1 MLPVWY
7 DLSVGP
13 ELSLLSQRSGLAVEE
28 VIRRH
33 SEREYQVFALG
44 FAPGF
49 AFMGLVEEVLAAPR
63 LNTPR
68 KKVAAGSVGIAER
81 QTAAYPVVSPG
92 GWNLIGRTP
101 AKLFDRHRDGYSLM
115 QPGDTVRFEAVGHA
129 EFINLGGDDT
139 PLEAPGMSRLTIEAS
154 TPLCLLQDAGRF
166 GVRHLGVT
174 QGGAADWRSMSW
186 ANWLLGNGL
195 DAPVIEITLG
205 GFTVVAEDDCVLAL
219 AGADLGA
226 QVDGEALAPWRS
238 FRLHKG
244 QRLQF
249 TQPLLGARAY
259 LAAPGGF
266 DAPKVLGSSATV
278 VREELGG
285 LDGMGRPL
293 GKGDELG
300 YSGNSVMLLRRVAG
314 GPATGSEP

>member
-1 MLPVWY
+1 
-7 DLSVGP
+7 
-13 ELSLLSQRSGLAVEE
+13 
-28 VIRRH
+28 
-33 SEREYQVFALG
+33 
-44 FAPGF
+44 
-49 AFMGLVEEVLAAPR
+49 
-63 LNTPR
+63 
-68 KKVAAGSVGIAER
+68 
-81 QTAAYPVVSPG
+81 
-92 GWNLIGRTP
+92 
-101 AKLFDRHRDGYSLM
+101 
-115 QPGDTVRFEAVGHA
+115 
-129 EFINLGGDDT
+129 
-139 PLEAPGMSRLTIEAS
+139 MSRLTIETS

-195 DAPVIEITLG
+195 DAAVIEITLG

-226 QVDGEALAPWRS
+226 RVDGEALAPWRS
-238 FRLHKG
+238 FRLLKG

-285 LDGMGRPL
+285 LDGMGRAL
-293 GKGDELG
+293 SNGASLR
-300 YSGNSVMLLRRVAG
+300 YSGNSLMLLRELTADQQPDLTLNAPLDLVLGAQIGEFSGQSLFDAFNTSWTLDSRADRMGIRLLGTALQYQGKQMISEGIPLGAVQVPPDGQPIVLLNDRQTIGGYPRLGALTPLALARLAQCLPGAQVRLRPVVQEVAHR
-314 GPATGSEP
+314 EYVEYLRRF

>member
-1 MLPVWY
+1 
-7 DLSVGP
+7 
-13 ELSLLSQRSGLAVEE
+13 
-28 VIRRH
+28 
-33 SEREYQVFALG
+33 
-44 FAPGF
+44 
-49 AFMGLVEEVLAAPR
+49 
-63 LNTPR
+63 
-68 KKVAAGSVGIAER
+68 
-81 QTAAYPVVSPG
+81 
-92 GWNLIGRTP
+92 
-101 AKLFDRHRDGYSLM
+101 
-115 QPGDTVRFEAVGHA
+115 
-129 EFINLGGDDT
+129 
-139 PLEAPGMSRLTIEAS
+139 MSRLSIEAS
-154 TPLCLLQDAGRF
+154 TPLCLLQDSGRF

-174 QGGAADWRSMSW
+174 QGGGLDWRSMSW

-226 QVDGEALAPWRS
+226 QVNGEALAPWRS
-238 FRLHKG
+238 FRLNKG

-285 LDGMGRPL
+285 LDGMGRAL
-293 GKGDELG
+293 AKGASLS
-300 YSGNSVMLLRRVAG
+300 YSGNSLLLLRELPSDQVPDFKSCPPLELVLGAQIGEFSGQSLYDAFNSAWTLDSRADRMGIRLLGTALQYQGKPMISEGIPLGAVQVPPDGQPIVLLNDRQTIGGYPRLGALTPLALARLAQCLPGTQVRLKPVVQDVAHR
-314 GPATGSEP
+314 EQVEYLRRFLDR

>member
-1 MLPVWY
+1 M
-7 DLSVGP
+7 S
-13 ELSLLSQRSGLAVEE
+13 
-28 VIRRH
+28 H
-33 SEREYQVFALG
+33 
-44 FAPGF
+44 
-49 AFMGLVEEVLAAPR
+49 
-63 LNTPR
+63 
-68 KKVAAGSVGIAER
+68 
-81 QTAAYPVVSPG
+81 
-92 GWNLIGRTP
+92 
-101 AKLFDRHRDGYSLM
+101 LM
-115 QPGDTVRFEAVGHA
+115 
-129 EFINLGGDDT
+129 
-139 PLEAPGMSRLTIEAS
+139 IEAS

-195 DAPVIEITLG
+195 DAAVIEISLG

-238 FRLHKG
+238 FRLYQG

-259 LAAPGGF
+259 LAAPAGF
-266 DAPKVLGSSATV
+266 DAPMVLGSRATV

-285 LDGMGRPL
+285 LDGMGRAL
-293 GKGDELG
+293 SKGARLS
-300 YSGNSVMLLRRVAG
+300 YSGNSVMLLRELTADQRPDLKLDAPLDLVLGAQIGEFSGQSLFDVFNSTWSLDSRADRMGIRLLGTALQYQGKPMISEGIPLGAVQVPPDGQPIVLLNDRQTIGGYPRLGALTPLALARLAQCLPGARVRLRPVVQDVAHREQVEYLQ
-314 GPATGSEP
+314 SFRV

>member
-1 MLPVWY
+1 
-7 DLSVGP
+7 
-13 ELSLLSQRSGLAVEE
+13 
-28 VIRRH
+28 
-33 SEREYQVFALG
+33 
-44 FAPGF
+44 
-49 AFMGLVEEVLAAPR
+49 
-63 LNTPR
+63 
-68 KKVAAGSVGIAER
+68 
-81 QTAAYPVVSPG
+81 
-92 GWNLIGRTP
+92 
-101 AKLFDRHRDGYSLM
+101 
-115 QPGDTVRFEAVGHA
+115 
-129 EFINLGGDDT
+129 
-139 PLEAPGMSRLTIEAS
+139 MSRLTIEAS

-174 QGGAADWRSMSW
+174 QGGAADWCSMSW

-205 GFTVVAEDDCVLAL
+205 GFTLLAEDDCVLAL

-226 QVDGEALAPWRS
+226 KVDGEELAPWRS

-285 LDGMGRPL
+285 LDGL
-293 GKGDELG
+293 GHALSKGAGLS
-300 YSGNSVMLLRRVAG
+300 YSGNSVMLLRELPADQRPDLSGDAPLDLVLGAQIGEFSGQSLFDAFNSVWSLDSRADRMGIRLLGTALQYQGKPMISEGIPLGAVQVPPDGQPIVLLNDRQTIGGYPRLGALTPLALARLAQCLPGGRVRLRPVVQEVAHREHVEYLRRFL
-314 GPATGSEP
+314 SR

>member
-1 MLPVWY
+1 
-7 DLSVGP
+7 
-13 ELSLLSQRSGLAVEE
+13 
-28 VIRRH
+28 
-33 SEREYQVFALG
+33 
-44 FAPGF
+44 
-49 AFMGLVEEVLAAPR
+49 
-63 LNTPR
+63 
-68 KKVAAGSVGIAER
+68 
-81 QTAAYPVVSPG
+81 
-92 GWNLIGRTP
+92 
-101 AKLFDRHRDGYSLM
+101 
-115 QPGDTVRFEAVGHA
+115 
-129 EFINLGGDDT
+129 
-139 PLEAPGMSRLTIEAS
+139 MSRLTIAAS

-195 DAPVIEITLG
+195 DASVIEITLG
-205 GFTVVAEDDCVLAL
+205 GFTVVAQEDCVLAL

-238 FRLHKG
+238 FRLNKG

-285 LDGMGRPL
+285 LDGMGRALAKDARLSYSGSSLLLLRELAPGQVPDFKLNAPLDLVLGAQIGEFSGQSLFDVFNSVWTLDSRADRMGIRLLGTALQYQGKPMISEGIPL
-293 GKGDELG
+293 GAVQVPPDGQPIVLLNDRQTIGGYPRLG
-300 YSGNSVMLLRRVAG
+300 ALTPLALARLAQCLPGAKVRLRPVVQEVAHREHVEYLRRFLN
-314 GPATGSEP
+314 S

>member
-1 MLPVWY
+1 
-7 DLSVGP
+7 
-13 ELSLLSQRSGLAVEE
+13 
-28 VIRRH
+28 
-33 SEREYQVFALG
+33 
-44 FAPGF
+44 
-49 AFMGLVEEVLAAPR
+49 
-63 LNTPR
+63 
-68 KKVAAGSVGIAER
+68 
-81 QTAAYPVVSPG
+81 
-92 GWNLIGRTP
+92 
-101 AKLFDRHRDGYSLM
+101 
-115 QPGDTVRFEAVGHA
+115 
-129 EFINLGGDDT
+129 
-139 PLEAPGMSRLTIEAS
+139 
-154 TPLCLLQDAGRF
+154 LQDAGRF

-205 GFTVVAEDDCVLAL
+205 GFTVVAEEDCVLAL

-238 FRLHKG
+238 FRLNKG

-285 LDGMGRPL
+285 LDGMGRALAKDAQLSYSGSSLLLLRELAPEQVPDFKLNAPLDLVLGAQIGEFSGQSSFDVFNSIWTLDSRADRMGIRLLGTALQYQGKPMISEGIPL
-293 GKGDELG
+293 GAVQVPPDGQPIVLLNDRQTIGGYPRLG
-300 YSGNSVMLLRRVAG
+300 ALTPLALARLAQCLPGTQVRLKPVVQDVAHR
-314 GPATGSEP
+314 EHVEYLHRFVNR

>member
-1 MLPVWY
+1 
-7 DLSVGP
+7 
-13 ELSLLSQRSGLAVEE
+13 
-28 VIRRH
+28 
-33 SEREYQVFALG
+33 
-44 FAPGF
+44 
-49 AFMGLVEEVLAAPR
+49 
-63 LNTPR
+63 
-68 KKVAAGSVGIAER
+68 
-81 QTAAYPVVSPG
+81 
-92 GWNLIGRTP
+92 
-101 AKLFDRHRDGYSLM
+101 
-115 QPGDTVRFEAVGHA
+115 
-129 EFINLGGDDT
+129 
-139 PLEAPGMSRLTIEAS
+139 MSRLMIEAS
-154 TPLCLLQDAGRF
+154 TALCLLQDAGRF

-195 DAPVIEITLG
+195 DASVIEITLG

-249 TQPLLGARAY
+249 TRPLLGARAY

-285 LDGMGRPL
+285 LDGMGHAL
-293 GKGDELG
+293 GKGASLS
-300 YSGNSVMLLRRVAG
+300 YSGNSLVLLRELPGQWVPDFTGEPLLDLVLGAQIGEFG
-314 GPATGSEP
+314 GQSLFDAFNSVWSVDSRADRMGIRLLGTALQYQGQPMISEGIPLGAVQVPPDGQPIVLLNDRQTIGGYPRLGALTPLALARLAQCLPGAKVRLRPVVQEMAHREQVEYLQRFTHR

>member
-1 MLPVWY
+1 
-7 DLSVGP
+7 
-13 ELSLLSQRSGLAVEE
+13 
-28 VIRRH
+28 
-33 SEREYQVFALG
+33 
-44 FAPGF
+44 
-49 AFMGLVEEVLAAPR
+49 
-63 LNTPR
+63 
-68 KKVAAGSVGIAER
+68 
-81 QTAAYPVVSPG
+81 
-92 GWNLIGRTP
+92 
-101 AKLFDRHRDGYSLM
+101 
-115 QPGDTVRFEAVGHA
+115 
-129 EFINLGGDDT
+129 
-139 PLEAPGMSRLTIEAS
+139 MSRLSIETS

-174 QGGAADWRSMSW
+174 QGGGLDWRSMSW

-238 FRLHKG
+238 FRLNKG

-278 VREELGG
+278 VREALGG
-285 LDGMGRPL
+285 LDGLGRALAKGASLSYSGSALLLLRELPREHVPNFKLDAPLDLVLGAQIGEFSGQSLFDAFNNAWTLDSRADRMGIRLLGTALQYQGKPMISEGIPL
-293 GKGDELG
+293 GAVQVPPDGQPIVLLNDRQTIGGYPRLG
-300 YSGNSVMLLRRVAG
+300 ALTPLALARLAQCLPGATVRLKPVVQEVAHREQVEYLRRFLNR
-314 GPATGSEP
+314 

>member
-1 MLPVWY
+1 
-7 DLSVGP
+7 
-13 ELSLLSQRSGLAVEE
+13 
-28 VIRRH
+28 
-33 SEREYQVFALG
+33 
-44 FAPGF
+44 
-49 AFMGLVEEVLAAPR
+49 
-63 LNTPR
+63 
-68 KKVAAGSVGIAER
+68 
-81 QTAAYPVVSPG
+81 
-92 GWNLIGRTP
+92 
-101 AKLFDRHRDGYSLM
+101 
-115 QPGDTVRFEAVGHA
+115 
-129 EFINLGGDDT
+129 
-139 PLEAPGMSRLTIEAS
+139 MSRLRIEAS

-174 QGGAADWRSMSW
+174 QGGGLDWRSMSW

-205 GFTVVAEDDCVLAL
+205 GFSVVAEEDCVLAL

-226 QVDGEALAPWRS
+226 QVNGEALAPWRS
-238 FRLHKG
+238 FRLQKG

-285 LDGMGRPL
+285 LDGMGRSLAKDAQLVYSGSPLILLRELPQEHIPDFKLDTPLDLVLGAQIGAFSGQSLFDAFNSVWALDSRADRMGIRLLGTALEYQGKPMISEGIPL
-293 GKGDELG
+293 GAVQVPPDGQPIVLLNDRQTIGGYPRLG
-300 YSGNSVMLLRRVAG
+300 ALTPLALARLAQCLPGAKVRLRPVVQDVAHREQVAYLRRFV
-314 GPATGSEP
+314 SL